1 MALTHGGGRCNASAV
16 IVYLHQ
22 LDLQFSQLKFKLR
35 DSLTRQSGVK
45 VFLKSNSNIEGKE
58 IVERR
63 HGEPI
68 LFLFLPKMVDSST

>member
-1 MALTHGGGRCNASAV
+1 MTHGGGGCNVRAV

-35 DSLTRQSGVK
+35 DSLTRHNGAK
-45 VFLKSNSNIEGKE
+45 VFLKSDSNIEGKE

-68 LFLFLPKMVDSST
+68 IFLFLPKMVDSSA